1 MGFDFLTARRGWRG
15 VLLSGGVLLPALA
28 GAAGAPATSAA
39 GPGHDPDTAADAI
52 AGRAAPAPAPAAP
65 GAAIVARHPNAAAG
79 LARPYAGTKID
90 VATYHYDN
98 LRTGWNAAEADLTQ
112 ASVQSSKF
120 GLLQTLAVD
129 GSVYAEPLLVA
140 DFKMPDGSK
149 HDILLVATAHDSV
162 YAFDAQTYA
171 QLWRVGLGT
180 SQSSA
185 DIGCGDVTPEYGI
198 AATPVI
204 VRGGAGKATV
214 YVVALTEPTANEFH
228 TTLHALDLADGS
240 DVKTPVEIAPSA
252 QLSDGSQLTYD
263 QKNQWARAGLTWAN
277 DTVYVAISS
286 RCDHNAGNISGWMLR
301 YNQKLALVDSF
312 HTIETPA
319 GFKLATFWGGGFA
332 PAVDT
337 DGTLF
342 GVTGNGNFSKGGKDW
357 GESVLHLPANLKKVA
372 DFFTPDAYTRLN
384 GADLDFGSG
393 GVMLLPPVEG
403 QTAPPLAVA
412 MGKDAVAYLLSRT
425 SLGKTKPGDTGALQA
440 LRVAGSGAGVWGGPA
455 YFLSPTGGVVYYQ
468 NSGGPMRAFAVATGA
483 TPSITQ
489 FATGTTTSGQ
499 GGSTPIVSSS
509 GSAAGTGVVWTIRR
523 GNPMTLEAYD
533 AEHLGA
539 PIFSAAAGAW
549 TAGRPFQTPMQANGR
564 VYVPGSG
571 TVTVFGLTP

>member
-1 MGFDFLTARRGWRG
+1 MGFDFPTAC
-15 VLLSGGVLLPALA
+15 GGLRDALFAGSVLLPVLA
-28 GAAGAPATSAA
+28 GAAGAPSTSAA

-52 AGRAAPAPAPAAP
+52 AGRAPPAKAPVAP
-65 GAAIVARHPNAAAG
+65 GPAIVPLHPNAAAG
-79 LARPYAGTKID
+79 LARPYAGVKID
-90 VATYHYDN
+90 VTTYHYDN
-98 LRTGWNAAEADLTQ
+98 LRTGWNATETELTQ
-112 ASVQSSKF
+112 ASVKGAKF
-120 GLLQTLAVD
+120 GLLQTLKVD
-129 GSVYAEPLLVA
+129 GHVYAEPLLVSS
-140 DFKMPDGSK
+140 FRMPDASV
-149 HDILLVATAHDSV
+149 HDILVVATAHDSV

-185 DIGCGDVTPEYGI
+185 HIGCGDVTPEYGI

-204 VRGGAGKATV
+204 VRGGPGKATV

-240 DVKTPVEIAPSA
+240 DVKAPVEISPSA
-252 QLSDGSQLTYD
+252 QLSDGSTLSYD
-263 QKNQWARAGLTWAN
+263 PKDQWARAGLTWAN

-301 YNQKLALVDSF
+301 YNQKLALVDAF
-312 HTIETPA
+312 HTIETTA

-357 GESVLHLPANLKKVA
+357 GESVLHLPANLKKVT
-372 DFFTPDAYTRLN
+372 DFFTPDAYARLN

-425 SLGKTKPGDTGALQA
+425 SLGKSKPGDTGALQA

-468 NSGGPMRAFAVATGA
+468 NSGGPMRAYAVATGS
-483 TPSITQ
+483 TPSLTQ
-489 FATGTTTSGQ
+489 FATGTTTASQ

-509 GSAAGTGVVWTIRR
+509 GSAVGTGVVWTIRR
-523 GNPMTLEAYD
+523 GNPMALEAYD